1 VYLNIG
7 GLASVLPQEVTS
19 RAEIAGIS
27 PTTTG
32 KCVADKGATQIWTF
46 KLPVMHDVIRHR
58 MNLTGQ

>member
-1 VYLNIG
+1 
-7 GLASVLPQEVTS
+7 LASVLPQEVTS

-32 KCVADKGATQIWTF
+32 KCVADKGATPIWTF
-46 KLPVMHDVIRHR
+46 KLPLMHDVIRHQ